1 MKFGITSSIIGLLS
15 GFLLCLFYLA
25 LVLTWPA
32 RMLGLATVLGFAF
45 VVILRRN
52 GKPLQRWHLF
62 AAWFVLGCA
71 LAAAL
76 LAILD
81 IVFPP
86 LT

>member
-1 MKFGITSSIIGLLS
+1 M
-15 GFLLCLFYLA
+15 
-25 LVLTWPA
+25 
-32 RMLGLATVLGFAF
+32 MGLATVLGFAF

-52 GKPLQRWHLF
+52 GKPIQRWHLF

>member
-1 MKFGITSSIIGLLS
+1 
-15 GFLLCLFYLA
+15 
-25 LVLTWPA
+25 
-32 RMLGLATVLGFAF
+32 MLGLATVLGFAF
-45 VVILRRN
+45 VVTLGCN

-62 AAWFVLGCA
+62 VAWFVLGCA